1 MHPNVPEEPLTAAS
15 QLILRALGGGGDR
28 VLTHL
33 AALTWSKGLSLAF
46 KISWKRSNA
55 DSEIRPGRISS
66 FLKVKLFLA
75 TQIRKTISLVPTEL
89 LIILQR
95 KFLTFG
101 VALIPPHFFPKA

>member
-1 MHPNVPEEPLTAAS
+1 MMHPNVPEEPLTAAS

-55 DSEIRPGRISS
+55 DSEYGPG
-66 FLKVKLFLA
+66 
-75 TQIRKTISLVPTEL
+75 E
-89 LIILQR
+89 
-95 KFLTFG
+95 
-101 VALIPPHFFPKA
+101 